1 MNGLLSVDQ
10 FDQRYG
16 LIGGAET
23 AAAVQAIVADLE
35 PETGFYDLPIPV
47 ESATPTPTPLP
58 TPFRTPL
65 PMELAESIRLPTVLG
80 STKRQGVWSVPP
92 ELHCLVILGELVL
105 DFRDA
110 HFVSDAVTVDLSAT
124 LGSVTLIVPPGT
136 QVENECHEIL
146 SSSTFPKRGR
156 RSAPPNGLLV
166 VLTGRAFFSDV
177 TVKEKPPASQVPT
190 LRERLGLGS

>member
-1 MNGLLSVDQ
+1 MNGLLSVEQ
-10 FDQRYG
+10 FDQRYR
-16 LIGGAET
+16 LIASAET

-35 PETGFYDLPIPV
+35 PETDFYDLPAPV
-47 ESATPTPTPLP
+47 ESANPTPAP
-58 TPFRTPL
+58 TPFPTPL

-110 HFVSDAVTVDLSAT
+110 HFVSDAVTVDLSVT
-124 LGSVTLIVPPGT
+124 LGSVTVIVPPGT

-146 SSSTFPKRGR
+146 SSSSFPKRGR

-166 VLTGRAFFSDV
+166 VLTGRAFFSEV
-177 TVKEKPPASQVPT
+177 TVKEKLPASEVPT
-190 LRERLGLGS
+190 LRERLGLGF